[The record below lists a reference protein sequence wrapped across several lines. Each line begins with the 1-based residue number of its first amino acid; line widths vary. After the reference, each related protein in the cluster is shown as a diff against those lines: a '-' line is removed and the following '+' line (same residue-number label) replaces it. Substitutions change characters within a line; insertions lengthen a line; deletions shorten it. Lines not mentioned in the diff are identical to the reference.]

1 MNLQHNFNLFL
12 GVELKLSLL
21 KTEKKENN
29 YTTPQIEKLYQSVM
43 I

>member
-1 MNLQHNFNLFL
+1 MVMNLQHNFNLFL

-29 YTTPQIEKLYQSVM
+29 YTTPKAKNYTKVL
-43 I
+43 